1 MGHHHTAR
9 AGGGQAK
16 KENREQWQRGTPC
29 QAGRASL
36 PFVARALGGTPV
48 GTPSK
53 GGLAFHTG
61 SDATGANP
69 PNLSL
74 APGCRVLSRT
84 SLWSLGPVTMTGAE
98 AEGADDPR
106 PSACVL

>member
-36 PFVARALGGTPV
+36 LWGAPLSGLPAKEGWPSTLVVMPLVPTRLISPLHPDAECSPGPACGLLG
-48 GTPSK
+48 
-53 GGLAFHTG
+53 L
-61 SDATGANP
+61 
-69 PNLSL
+69 
-74 APGCRVLSRT
+74 
-84 SLWSLGPVTMTGAE
+84 
-98 AEGADDPR
+98 
-106 PSACVL
+106 